1 MWEHVWSWSPTSIG
15 KENWWLLIYIEWTHH
30 LQDTQSPISII
41 HLHPYPTQSLTF
53 IRLCFCQPKQPH
65 RGPVFPRSPRV
76 FFKLCLV
83 AKIKISQII
92 SFLFICSWTREKCN
106 QKEGNSR
113 QKLLGSFAY
122 THLLTKEQAGPIL
135 SFQGSNTYFSSEAL
149 YIIH

>member
-1 MWEHVWSWSPTSIG
+1 MGICLKLESHIDWKRKLVTLNIYWMDSPLTRYPIP
-15 KENWWLLIYIEWTHH
+15 KLYTYTHI
-30 LQDTQSPISII
+30 LPDPW
-41 HLHPYPTQSLTF
+41 
-53 IRLCFCQPKQPH
+53 RLCFCQPKQPH

-92 SFLFICSWTREKCN
+92 SFLFICSWTREKYN

-122 THLLTKEQAGPIL
+122 THLLTKEQAGLIL
-135 SFQGSNTYFSSEAL
+135 SFQGSNTNFSSGAL